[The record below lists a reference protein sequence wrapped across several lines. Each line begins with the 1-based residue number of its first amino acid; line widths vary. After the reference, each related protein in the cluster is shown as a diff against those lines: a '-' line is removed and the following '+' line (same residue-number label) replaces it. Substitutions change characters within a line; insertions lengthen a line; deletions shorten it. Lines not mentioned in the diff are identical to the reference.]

1 MDKKEILI
9 KTGLKYCAVTGPM
22 DFYQLSMSLKEIK
35 KKLEAEKEEMKE
47 FGGEADNIAECME
60 GFEKLVAKFVK
71 EKAKVKVIS
80 RKAIEPTKEEVD
92 INPRSRSAKLRV
104 IEKL

>member
-47 FGGEADNIAECME
+47 FGGEAITLQN
-60 GFEKLVAKFVK
+60 VW
-71 EKAKVKVIS
+71 KAL
-80 RKAIEPTKEEVD
+80 KAC
-92 INPRSRSAKLRV
+92 S
-104 IEKL
+104 

>member
-35 KKLEAEKEEMKE
+35 KKLEAEK
-47 FGGEADNIAECME
+47 
-60 GFEKLVAKFVK
+60 
-71 EKAKVKVIS
+71 
-80 RKAIEPTKEEVD
+80 
-92 INPRSRSAKLRV
+92 
-104 IEKL
+104 